1 MAAGTHTELRIA
13 GYAQRGNNT
22 HSSHRVAM
30 GVDIFCGT
38 EQMGGGLTAGPLR
51 DMNDMFTLLLP
62 KHTSYELRY
71 YNAAGNLCKQI
82 VTLGNEPLTVEVYL
96 ND

>member
-1 MAAGTHTELRIA
+1 
-13 GYAQRGNNT
+13 
-22 HSSHRVAM
+22 
-30 GVDIFCGT
+30 
-38 EQMGGGLTAGPLR
+38 
-51 DMNDMFTLLLP
+51 MNDMFTLLLP

-71 YNAAGNLCKQI
+71 YNAAGNLCKQS

>member
-1 MAAGTHTELRIA
+1 
-13 GYAQRGNNT
+13 
-22 HSSHRVAM
+22 M

-62 KHTSYELRY
+62 KHSTYELRY
-71 YNAAGNLCKQI
+71 TDAAGNLCKQA
-82 VTLGNEPLTVEVYL
+82 VTLGGEPLTVEVYL
-96 ND
+96 Q